1 MPEQEYDSSESTIG
15 MIIFGQEQFEESFNK
30 KQKEISLYL
39 FVLVFVKGKKR
50 NWSSLSAEVLT
61 SPIVCW
67 TLQSP
72 LDDSGEG
79 ASWG

>member
-1 MPEQEYDSSESTIG
+1 
-15 MIIFGQEQFEESFNK
+15 MIIFGQEQFEESFEK
-30 KQKEISLYL
+30 KRKEISFSFLYL
-39 FVLVFVKGKKR
+39 FILVFVKGKKR

>member
-1 MPEQEYDSSESTIG
+1 
-15 MIIFGQEQFEESFNK
+15 MIIFGQEQFEESFDK
-30 KQKEISLYL
+30 KRKEISFSFLYL
-39 FVLVFVKGKKR
+39 FILVFVKGKKR

-72 LDDSGEG
+72 LDSGEG